1 MKIFLKMN
9 LFTIEVL
16 QGQLAKEKPKIFRDI
31 GTGSSIWIN
40 DLKENYN
47 IHTDYNYSGNFNA
60 LLSKFQ
66 TNIDGYLLYDDNTV
80 NEAITLCGLL
90 NTIPI
95 KEYQINDIKNLDIEF
110 IDDAKN
116 SSINNI
122 IKKYSDN
129 LNDRVLIYQNPSKRL
144 FLGDYSTFTSSINFF
159 DTLKSDLTTSI
170 FSRMEA
176 NSVLLGFSEYDEYQT
191 IKKATNN
198 RIITHMADYAV
209 NLSTLTNIDT
219 DISQNYHETNYTNLD
234 DVHTVCFVMTD
245 GDNIQWLLNWFLTDE
260 RWFGSNNRGQVDIG
274 WTISP
279 ALSELAP
286 TVCKNI

>member
-1 MKIFLKMN
+1 MKFVFYFIITLLLFSQKTFSQKIDDVVTYPYSSKFDTLFVIYDEDFSEDE

-110 IDDAKN
+110 IDDAK
-116 SSINNI
+116 
-122 IKKYSDN
+122 K
-129 LNDRVLIYQNPSKRL
+129 
-144 FLGDYSTFTSSINFF
+144 FF
-159 DTLKSDLTTSI
+159 
-170 FSRMEA
+170 
-176 NSVLLGFSEYDEYQT
+176 N
-191 IKKATNN
+191 
-198 RIITHMADYAV
+198 
-209 NLSTLTNIDT
+209 
-219 DISQNYHETNYTNLD
+219 
-234 DVHTVCFVMTD
+234 
-245 GDNIQWLLNWFLTDE
+245 
-260 RWFGSNNRGQVDIG
+260 
-274 WTISP
+274 
-279 ALSELAP
+279 
-286 TVCKNI
+286 